1 MSFSGSNNPATTT
14 SFEVSDYITISDPHE
29 GDQLGIGRIVGTNN
43 LFLERFT
50 YVSGKSELYNNMGL
64 LKKKQI
70 EAIIMDQGW
79 IDLSSD
85 ESIPLETRY
94 MDLIKKKYKGFVT
107 IRRKLHPIVKG
118 FIEPLSVKDGGYGY
132 DQSEYRE
139 EYYKKRLGDR
149 YYLHEFGEEYY

>member
-118 FIEPLSVKDGGYGY
+118 FIEPLSIKDGGY

>member
-1 MSFSGSNNPATTT
+1 MSFSGSNNPATATTT

-50 YVSGKSELYNNMGL
+50 YVIEEKSEIDNIGL
-64 LKKKQI
+64 CKKTRI
-70 EAIIMDQGW
+70 DALILDQGW
-79 IDLSSD
+79 MDLSSD

-94 MDLIKKKYKGFVT
+94 MDLIKKNYKGFVT

-118 FIEPLSVKDGGYGY
+118 FVEPLSIKDGGY

-149 YYLHEFGEEYY
+149 YYLHEFGDDFY